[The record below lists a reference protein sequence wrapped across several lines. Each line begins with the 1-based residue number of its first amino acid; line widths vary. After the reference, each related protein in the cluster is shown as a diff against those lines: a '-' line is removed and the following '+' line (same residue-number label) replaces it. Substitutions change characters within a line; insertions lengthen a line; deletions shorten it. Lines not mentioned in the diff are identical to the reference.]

1 VLQIQRK
8 VLAMEAATQ
17 NAMHSEQLSRRN
29 LASQRWSVVLLVLN
43 FIGAIVYVCLASR
56 AWAIP
61 REKGLHSETAEPF
74 IWFLFVAP
82 IFTIFFVVNVVW
94 GGLILVRRQW
104 RSGYLWLPTALI
116 WLVAAVIDF
125 AHH

>member
-1 VLQIQRK
+1 MP
-8 VLAMEAATQ
+8 AMEAATR
-17 NAMHSEQLSRRN
+17 NAMHSEQLNRRN
-29 LASQRWSVVLLVLN
+29 LGAQRWGVVLLVFNL
-43 FIGAIVYVCLASR
+43 IGAIVYVCLASH

-74 IWFLFVAP
+74 IWFLFAAP
-82 IFTIFFVVNVVW
+82 IFAIFCVVNVIW
-94 GGLILVRRQW
+94 GVLILVRRRW
-104 RSGYLWLPTALI
+104 RSGYLWLLTALI